1 MCSLSECDLIYGHH
15 DGGFF
20 DVSKEH
26 QFDREHWELRMF
38 RHMLLS
44 KPHSPNGV
52 LARYRFQM
60 MDPTD
65 FGAMSYDQP
74 ARLVL
79 TMHNTY
85 NRDPRVLL

>member
-1 MCSLSECDLIYGHH
+1 MIYGHH
-15 DGGFF
+15 DGGFAYIG
-20 DVSKEH
+20 KENLNNP
-26 QFDREHWELRMF
+26 EHWELRIF
-38 RHMLLS
+38 RHMLMS

-79 TMHNTY
+79 TMHII
-85 NRDPRVLL
+85 